1 MVRVSGGAGWR
12 LLFILLLLRGIRRS
26 VSIEPCPST
35 AQDVNVTT
43 TQEATDL
50 ARALNC
56 SGAGEFRVLW
66 EGEVYVNETIAV
78 TGGSVLNVTGVGSG
92 ALADGGGT
100 TQLFNVANSTLNLA
114 NISLENGDGYNGD
127 VSGSSGG
134 AVWAGGVDSVVSC
147 SGTTAFSNNIAL
159 NGGAVSMEDGAVG
172 SFSGDTLFNGNAA
185 NSVYGGAVMV
195 ATGASLSWSG
205 HTNFT
210 LNSAYVGGGALFSD
224 GGDFSWSGETHFV
237 LNSAGS
243 YGGSVLSR
251 FSNVSWSGVTS
262 FENSTLLG
270 GSESGGAVQVEDS
283 VLTWQGNSSFIGG
296 RGGVGGALHAARSDV
311 TWTGETVFR
320 DNSVDLRGGA
330 LSLEDSSTASW
341 SGTTYFTNNSAENG
355 NGGAVYAG
363 DNSSALWGG
372 TTAFENNTAS
382 ENGGA
387 VYAGGDSSAIWGG
400 ATTFEGNTAS
410 QNGGAVSISGEMP
423 LYREVEGATLSLGG
437 NYAGTAGGAV
447 HQSGTT
453 KGLTWRGAS
462 FISNHALN
470 GGAVYTVASGTAQE
484 DSDSFPSMYID
495 CIFQNNTAVASGGAL
510 ESSAG
515 KDTFLNTRFEGNT
528 AGAIGGA
535 LRMAGTT
542 DLTLCDFVANSAN
555 ETGPAVASVGTTVVI
570 SSSFEN
576 NVLLCA
582 SGAFLNFTVEV
593 CNDFVTRKQS

>member
-100 TQLFNVANSTLNLA
+100 TQLFTVANSTLNLA
-114 NISLENGDGYNGD
+114 NISLENGDGYSGD
-127 VSGSSGG
+127 VSGYSGG

-224 GGDFSWSGETHFV
+224 GGNFSWSGETHFV
-237 LNSAGS
+237 LNSAGN

-251 FSNVSWSGVTS
+251 LSNVSWSGVTS
-262 FENSTLLG
+262 FENSTLLQG
-270 GSESGGAVQVEDS
+270 AESGGTVQVEDS

-355 NGGAVYAG
+355 NGGAVYASG
-363 DNSSALWGG
+363 DSSALWGG
-372 TTAFENNTAS
+372 ATAFEDNTAS
-382 ENGGA
+382 E
-387 VYAGGDSSAIWGG
+387 
-400 ATTFEGNTAS
+400 
-410 QNGGAVSISGEMP
+410 NGGAVSISGEMP
-423 LYREVEGATLSLGG
+423 LYREVEGATLSLRG

-462 FISNHALN
+462 FTSNYALN
-470 GGAVYTVASGTAQE
+470 GGAVYTVSSGTAQE
-484 DSDSFPSMYID
+484 GTVSFPSMYID
-495 CIFQNNTAVASGGAL
+495 CTFQNNTAVASGGAL